1 MKDVYTEVII
11 YTDGGSRGNPGKAA
25 YGFVIYDKEKNTIYS
40 EGKYIGITTNNVAEY
55 SAVLKSL
62 EWVRDQ
68 KYPLTHIDFFMD
80 SQLVAY
86 QLQGKWKIKNESM
99 RGFVYSIKKL
109 IDELDVLASFTPIPR
124 AQNKEADAMV
134 NKALDQLESNG

>member
-1 MKDVYTEVII
+1 MNTAHPEII
-11 YTDGGSRGNPGKAA
+11 VYTDGGSRGNPGKAA
-25 YGFVIYDKEKNTIYS
+25 YGFVIYDKEKKPIYS

-62 EWVRDQ
+62 EWLRDQ
-68 KYPLTHIDFFMD
+68 QYPLTHIDFFMD

-109 IDELDVLASFTPIPR
+109 IDELHVHASYTPIPR
-124 AQNKEADAMV
+124 EQNKEADAMV
-134 NKALDQLESNG
+134 NIALDNEQ